1 MLILS
6 SSYYSVL
13 PSAKEIDLTE
23 TLKPRPIDQGGFF
36 MEKRRIVRGI
46 ILAMLLI
53 STALVIISIVQDP
66 LGNHNLLFPL
76 AITAGFSALD
86 ADSKKAS

>member
-1 MLILS
+1 
-6 SSYYSVL
+6 
-13 PSAKEIDLTE
+13 
-23 TLKPRPIDQGGFF
+23 

-66 LGNHNLLFPL
+66 LGDHNLLFPL

>member
-1 MLILS
+1 
-6 SSYYSVL
+6 
-13 PSAKEIDLTE
+13 
-23 TLKPRPIDQGGFF
+23 

-46 ILAMLLI
+46 ILAMLLV
-53 STALVIISIVQDP
+53 STALIIISIVQDP
-66 LGNHNLLFPL
+66 LGEHNLLFPL